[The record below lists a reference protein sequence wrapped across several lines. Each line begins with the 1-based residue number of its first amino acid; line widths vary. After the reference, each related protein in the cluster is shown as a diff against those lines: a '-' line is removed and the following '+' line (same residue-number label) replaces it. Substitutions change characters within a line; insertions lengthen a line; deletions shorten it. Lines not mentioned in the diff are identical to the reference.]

1 MNFEEFKKQLMQD
14 IPEQI
19 SSDAKIFVEEN
30 EVNKLQNESYQGIVV
45 RKEGDAIGVT
55 LNVSAMY
62 DHMDFNDTPY
72 EEMLSSAVDIVERGF
87 EESPEIDVANL
98 TNYEAMK
105 EKLIIQVV
113 PTQGNEEMLMNIP
126 HHEMEDMSVVYRL
139 NMGNDGDSRA
149 TILVTNNLLDN
160 YGINA
165 DQLRQDALTY
175 APINEPAVIQ
185 NMADVLKEMMG
196 PEMADMIPEDTMP
209 MFVASVP
216 DRIQGAGIL
225 AYPEFM
231 EQAQE
236 TMGGDFFVLPSSVH
250 ECILLPDNGE
260 MNRAELEAMVQEVN
274 ATQVEPGERLSD
286 NVYHYDSEAKVF
298 ELAEK
303 FEERQNAKEAA
314 LEGKHEKGSVLKEL
328 GEKQKEIAEKLP
340 KVKDMQPGTAEVAL

>member
-19 SSDAKIFVEEN
+19 SSDVKIFVEEN

-62 DHMDFNDTPY
+62 DHMDFNDVPY
-72 EEMLSSAVDIVERGF
+72 EEMLSNAVDTVQRGF
-87 EESPEIDVANL
+87 EQAPDIDVANL
-98 TNYEAMK
+98 SNYEAMK
-105 EKLIIQVV
+105 EKLVIQVV
-113 PTQGNEEMLMNIP
+113 PTKGNEEMLMNIP

-139 NMGNDGDSRA
+139 SMGSDENGRA
-149 TILVTNNLLDN
+149 TALVTNNLLDSF
-160 YGINA
+160 GITAN
-165 DQLRQDALTY
+165 QLRQDALIY

-196 PEMADMIPEDTMP
+196 PEMADMIPEDSMP
-209 MFVASVP
+209 MYVASVP

-236 TMGGDFFVLPSSVH
+236 TMGGSFYVLPSSVH

-274 ATQVEPGERLSD
+274 ETQVEPSERLSD
-286 NVYHYDSEAKVF
+286 KVYHYDSEAKAF

-303 FEERQNAKEAA
+303 FEARQNAKEAA
-314 LEGKHEKGSVLKEL
+314 LDGKHEKGSVLKEL

-340 KVKDMQPGTAEVAL
+340 KVKDMQPRTAEVAL